1 MKAGGQGGRGS
12 RRIEIHSLVSLLSTV
27 TPDLSL
33 DFPSNILKPRPQDE
47 KPAGPRTKAWPN
59 LPSPHGETLGTLAE
73 AAGTEWE
80 TLSFL
85 LKPMETVMPPARRGR
100 TKEKI

>member
-1 MKAGGQGGRGS
+1 MGGPQ
-12 RRIEIHSLVSLLSTV
+12 ENKTHSLASLLSAV

-33 DFPSNILKPRPQDE
+33 AFPNNTLKLQRQDE
-47 KPAGPRTKAWPN
+47 KPAGPLTKAWPN
-59 LPSPHGETLGTLAE
+59 LPSPHGKTLGTLPE

-85 LKPMETVMPPARRGR
+85 LKPGNSHATCQEVEDKRDDTRL
-100 TKEKI
+100 